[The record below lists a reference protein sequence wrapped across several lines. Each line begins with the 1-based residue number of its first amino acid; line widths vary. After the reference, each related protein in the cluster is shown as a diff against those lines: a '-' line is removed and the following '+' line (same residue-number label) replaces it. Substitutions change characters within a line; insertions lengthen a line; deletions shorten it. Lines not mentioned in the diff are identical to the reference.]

1 MPLYFDEEEAV
12 EKLRE
17 LGYRV
22 IKVEFSPAASNIKD
36 LVEYFYARRLYYNP
50 DRPFPLSRN
59 FVEDRNYLSG
69 VVKKRQALGLSKKN
83 AVREVAMLIEILF
96 RFEKHLKL
104 KEPVMS
110 PSALGVGFI
119 MNRVCA
125 IANDEIAEAGED
137 ATERYIDDINEI
149 YDKKYAKRDMD
160 LAEDSR
166 KRILER
172 LSNVQGYRNVEG
184 STNRD

>member
-1 MPLYFDEEEAV
+1 MSLYFDEGEAV

-22 IKVEFSPAASNIKD
+22 IKVEFSPSASNIKN

-59 FVEDRNYLSG
+59 FAEDRNYLSG
-69 VVKKRQALGLSKKN
+69 FVKKRQALGLSKKN
-83 AVREVAMLIEILF
+83 AVREAAMLIEVLF
-96 RFEKHLKL
+96 RFEKHLRL

-125 IANDEIAEAGED
+125 IANDEIDEASED
-137 ATERYIDDINEI
+137 ETGRYIDEINEV
-149 YDKKYAKRDMD
+149 YDKKYAKQDMD

-172 LSNVQGYRNVEG
+172 LSHGQRDRSTEG
-184 STNRD
+184 CTNRD

>member
-1 MPLYFDEEEAV
+1 VPLYFDEEEAV

-22 IKVEFSPAASNIKD
+22 VKVEFSPVASNIKD

-69 VVKKRQALGLSKKN
+69 FVKKRQALGLSRKN
-83 AVREVAMLIEILF
+83 AIREAAMLIEVLF
-96 RFEKHLKL
+96 RFEKHLRL

-110 PSALGVGFI
+110 PKALDVGFI
-119 MNRVCA
+119 IDRVCA
-125 IANDEIAEAGED
+125 IANDEIDEASED
-137 ATERYIDDINEI
+137 ETERYIDEINEI
-149 YDKKYAKRDMD
+149 YDKKYAKRDID

-172 LSNVQGYRNVEG
+172 LLHGQRVRNTEG
-184 STNRD
+184 STDCD